1 MQNDLEQN
9 ALFLFV
15 PQVKIASME
24 SFATVTPKPWWLMTE
39 LMTSVVN
46 FSIIRLVAQRQC
58 ILYLKASA
66 LVNTYAL
73 LVSRT
78 ELAFYN
84 FSWAT
89 FPHIMHS

>member
-1 MQNDLEQN
+1 
-9 ALFLFV
+9 
-15 PQVKIASME
+15 ME

-73 LVSRT
+73 LVSRI

-89 FPHIMHS
+89 FPHIMQS